1 MFLVV
6 VIGALNVDGRPQ
18 RPKQI
23 FVRQNP
29 KVSRPPPIPPI
40 IYGTPL
46 RFQAPSAPRRPRHTN
61 AGNPLVKKS
70 TKNSP
75 KPKKY
80 GPAPP
85 PPQIITAR
93 PSLYVAPK
101 PLKKETTKSISP
113 KISVNAAP
121 AQVRNERQIT
131 PANFNSP
138 KPTNGLKVVAAPKV
152 SKFVAPKQEKVEEP
166 KVIVAPVQQKV
177 VKAEPIRKERQ
188 VVEPEQPKA
197 VAAKPI
203 QKENPFKAP
212 EQPKFVAAKPNQKAR
227 QFTAPDQPS
236 FVAIRP
242 IRNERQISSSSYSS
256 PLSDYNAAP
265 VSSDYN
271 AAPVKNIY
279 HSSNFEAQ
287 PTSIEART
295 VPVATPRQPSYKA
308 SGRSNEEP
316 IAITR
321 YTYNSPTG
329 EEQEGDDV
337 FNYDF
342 GTENGISQK

>member
-1 MFLVV
+1 MV
-6 VIGALNVDGRPQ
+6 VIGTLNVETRPQ

-70 TKNSP
+70 TKNAP

-80 GPAPP
+80 GPAPPPP

-101 PLKKETTKSISP
+101 PTKNETPKPISP
-113 KISVNAAP
+113 KTSIIAAP

-131 PANFNSP
+131 PANFNAP
-138 KPTNGLKVVAAPKV
+138 KPSSGLKVVAAPKV
-152 SKFVAPKQEKVEEP
+152 SKFVGPKQEKVEVP
-166 KVIVAPVQQKV
+166 KIIVASEQQKT

-188 VVEPEQPKA
+188 VVVPEQPKA
-197 VAAKPI
+197 VAAKPA

-212 EQPKFVAAKPNQKAR
+212 EQPKFVAAKPSQRAR
-227 QFTAPDQPS
+227 QFVAPEQPS
-236 FVAIRP
+236 FVAIKP
-242 IRNERQISSSSYSS
+242 IRNERQISSSSYNS
-256 PLSDYNAAP
+256 PLSDYNTAP
-265 VSSDYN
+265 VNSDYN

-295 VPVATPRQPSYKA
+295 LPVATPRQPSYKA

>member
-1 MFLVV
+1 MFFLV
-6 VIGALNVDGRPQ
+6 VIGALNVEARPQ

-46 RFQAPSAPRRPRHTN
+46 HFQAPSAPRRPRHTN
-61 AGNPLVKKS
+61 TGNPLVKKS
-70 TKNSP
+70 TKNSL

-101 PLKKETTKSISP
+101 PIKNENPKSISP
-113 KISVNAAP
+113 KSSLNAAP
-121 AQVRNERQIT
+121 AQVRNERQII

-152 SKFVAPKQEKVEEP
+152 SKFVGPKQEKVQEP
-166 KVIVAPVQQKV
+166 KIIVSPEQMKE
-177 VKAEPIRKERQ
+177 VKADPIRKERQ
-188 VVEPEQPKA
+188 VVAPEQPKA
-197 VAAKPI
+197 VAAKPV

-212 EQPKFVAAKPNQKAR
+212 EQPKFVAAKPSQKAR
-227 QFTAPDQPS
+227 QFIAPDQPS
-236 FVAIRP
+236 FVAIQP

-256 PLSDYNAAP
+256 PL
-265 VSSDYN
+265 SDYN

-295 VPVATPRQPSYKA
+295 VPVAAPRQPSYKA